1 MAIKYVDGLWWW
13 CRLCTNTR
21 RCLPATSIPMFFRH
35 PPHEVICKQLLQLFV
50 TLRCCGIYLCPLEDA
65 FCCPSPSTADSLRSH
80 KACSWVASALCRETN
95 PLPID
100 HQQVLRAHVCQTF
113 PQLPQVAA
121 HGESE
126 AARLQGT
133 KARAGHEQS
142 RCGKGARPRHADPSG
157 RSPTCGRTPEDSAGC
172 GRAARPTQGRC
183 AR

>member
-1 MAIKYVDGLWWW
+1 MIKSPSPRREQRKIGHKV
-13 CRLCTNTR
+13 CRWFVVVQTVYK
-21 RCLPATSIPMFFRH
+21 H
-35 PPHEVICKQLLQLFV
+35 EEVICKQLLQLFV

-121 HGESE
+121 YGESE